1 MAKGDFIYK
10 VSAEAD
16 LGNLQSEVA
25 KINSALAAARGSV
38 SAFKAEFER
47 DAKGEAEYRIVVSSQ
62 YDASGSKVA
71 KAEIKELSKE
81 YQGLYNKIR
90 QIESEPQK
98 GSLTSLRQQVN
109 EAKKARDAIAKY
121 GSAID
126 GIGNKIQ
133 ALDGKW
139 VAQNQRVRDLQK
151 QLDLAGASNLWERLS
166 AEYNLGSFAKAGQQ
180 ISNFVNIFQSVSI
193 IAGQV
198 TGAINNVVNALGGLQ
213 TFTLAF
219 EAVGAGAGAA
229 NLALA
234 ESTRIA
240 SGLGTDIK
248 TVRESFQQLS
258 PVILKSGGSIADVS
272 GVVETLSS
280 RFAAYG
286 ISGDRA
292 RRVTNGVIQAFA
304 KGKLMAEELT
314 QQISEADPAFKTDL
328 AGAMKV
334 TVAGL
339 EELVQAGKVT
349 SAVFLKA
356 LLEIGKSDL
365 LFGRLGIS
373 AIDAANSLATAGTTV
388 DQVRA
393 KLGTIGQLSL
403 ERFAKSVEPVVFA
416 FIKLGAIVTDAFDRI
431 SRLQGL
437 DSIGNIIGDLAGA
450 FVRITDAVLRFAE
463 AGLSVLGVVAK
474 FVNVLTSI
482 PGVTDIIALA
492 IASKLIAPLA
502 GLKAAFGASISSAT
516 NFGKTIRAVTTFTGL
531 GEAIKG
537 IGQQSVSA
545 AVQIRKLGV
554 EKSMLARKSAFA
566 TTNIE
571 RLEGKVQG
579 YQKVVRGLQSIP
591 DFGANPQAQASVDQY
606 TKKIEKTKGAI
617 GTLRQSLLGIN
628 SDQFRVSAS
637 LDALTNKKG
646 LAAKASGV
654 FRGALGAAGGAAKGL
669 IVALGPLGIA
679 LAAFS
684 VLTAAYQNANKN
696 SNSILEQSQ
705 ARVAALKLE
714 LDALNGTTASQEP
727 RITGLALVWE
737 KFSLVVSDVV
747 DTLARLSSAIFGG
760 GDAASSATK
769 QTNPLVDALGRL
781 AAGAAAGALAGGA
794 LGLAFA
800 GIGAGP
806 GAAIGALIGGLV
818 GLAAGSDDAAVKS
831 KKLGEALQATG
842 SAVIGETNAIKAL
855 VTGLGGINEK
865 DLDIKSTKTI
875 AGFNQAQTALKLV
888 EKTVDGV
895 KLQQTALNNEAAK
908 LAPGVGAAQAQ
919 YEKVKQAEEQLIKL
933 QKQRAAAGFKAGEA
947 PPGTSKLRKEIEEG
961 EEALREQKRLLKE
974 IADTDPNSKKY
985 LELQTSLAQ
994 VNKTVKTSEA
1004 AYSSAKKEIDDFAR
1018 ANGLL
1023 TTEQQKTVPT
1033 IAGQNEKIKEL
1044 QTTLQTSL
1052 NPKVTPQKWKE
1063 LSGEIATATVE
1074 LDALNDAITDSVGNE
1089 LVYTIK
1095 TKIDSGEINNSVQN
1109 AQRLV
1114 QALEQRA
1121 TVLGVTSPAL
1131 AGVIRELEA
1140 ARSAADTLNGKQA
1153 EIRVNILEQKGAN
1166 STIATLSEISRY
1178 IDALEQRKISLPINS
1193 SEISGVIEN
1202 QNQAKLLQDAGSKSS
1217 GELRR
1222 IIQTDYWQQ
1231 ELQGLQASNTAQKE
1245 ASSAR
1250 LAELQEQLSR
1260 VKEVADARI
1269 KAISQAGAAEK
1280 RLAEINR
1287 QELQEQ
1293 ASKGGTEK
1301 ERVSARAQLERLD
1314 KEKEIA
1320 AIQEQTAREEKA
1332 IQAQIKAEQKAAQEE
1347 EKVFRAAQ
1355 LAIQQELLKL
1365 AREEVQAK
1373 IDAAKAVLEAR
1384 AKAGEVGGELG
1395 TAVTNSNLLKNSLE
1409 AGATAAGKIQSSI
1422 TSLDGKTITINIK
1435 TAGAPGLWTGG
1446 PASPGTTYRVNEL
1459 GKEGFLSNSGRL
1471 TDINRPRNALWSPP
1485 TSGTVIP
1492 AHMMRSIDVPKTG
1505 INVAKSKVSR
1515 VASSMHSAGGSNAL
1529 VRELR
1534 RITASNQGGELKN
1547 EIATTHAAQ
1556 TMEIGRLT
1564 RAVRELVDK
1573 DWNVNVKVRNNSGAA
1588 YMNALNRLS

>member
-81 YQGLYNKIR
+81 YQGLYNKIK

-133 ALDGKW
+133 ALAGQW

-180 ISNFVNIFQSVSI
+180 ISNFVNIFQSISI
-193 IAGQV
+193 VAGQV
-198 TGAINNVVNALGGLQ
+198 TGAINSVVNALGGLQ

-240 SGLGTDIK
+240 SGLGTDLG

-314 QQISEADPAFKTDL
+314 QQISEADPAFKTDF
-328 AGAMKV
+328 AGALKV

-339 EELVQAGKVT
+339 EELVKAGEIT
-349 SAVFLKA
+349 SEVFLKG
-356 LLEIGKSDL
+356 LLQIGKSEL
-365 LFGRLGIS
+365 LFGRLGVS
-373 AIDAANSLATAGTTV
+373 AVDAANSLATAGTTV

-416 FIKLGAIVTDAFDRI
+416 FLKLGAVVTDAFDRI
-431 SRLQGL
+431 SRLQGI
-437 DSIGNIIGDLAGA
+437 DSIGNVIGGFAEA

-516 NFGKTIRAVTTFTGL
+516 SFGKAVRAVTTFTGL
-531 GEAIKG
+531 GAAIDG
-537 IGQQSVSA
+537 IGQKSVSA

-554 EKSMLARKSAFA
+554 EKSMLARKSAFV
-566 TTNIE
+566 TTSID
-571 RLEGKVQG
+571 RLEGKLQG
-579 YQKVVRGLQSIP
+579 YQKVVSGLKSIP
-591 DFGANPQAQASVDQY
+591 DFSVNPQAQASVAQY
-606 TKKIEKTKGAI
+606 TTKIEKTRGAI
-617 GTLRQSLLGIN
+617 ETLRNSLLGIN
-628 SDQFRVSAS
+628 SDQFKVSAS
-637 LDALTNKKG
+637 LDALANKKG

-654 FRGALGAAGGAAKGL
+654 LGGALRSVGVAGKGVIL
-669 IVALGPLGIA
+669 ALGPLGVA
-679 LAAFS
+679 LAAIAT
-684 VLTAAYQNANKN
+684 LTAAYQNANKN
-696 SNSILEQSQ
+696 SNSILEQSK
-705 ARVAALKLE
+705 ARVEALKLE

-737 KFSLVVSDVV
+737 KFSLVVSDAV
-747 DTLARLSSAIFGG
+747 DTLARLSNAIFGG
-760 GDAASSATK
+760 GAAASSATK
-769 QTNPLVDALGRL
+769 QTNPLIDSLGRF
-781 AAGAAAGALAGGA
+781 AAGAAAGAVAGGA

-806 GAAIGALIGGLV
+806 GAVIGALIGGLV

-831 KKLGEALQATG
+831 RKLGEALQATEA
-842 SAVIGETNAIKAL
+842 AVTGETNAIKAL
-855 VTGLGGINEK
+855 VAGLSGINEK
-865 DLDIKSTKTI
+865 DLDIKSAKTI

-895 KLQQTALNNEAAK
+895 KLQQKALNTEAAK
-908 LAPGVGAAQAQ
+908 LAPSSAAGFKQ

-933 QKQRAAAGFKAGEA
+933 QKQRTAAGFKAGEA
-947 PPGTSKLRKEIEEG
+947 PPGTSQLRKEIEEA
-961 EEALREQKRLLKE
+961 EKALREQKKLLQE
-974 IADTDPNSKKY
+974 IADTDPNSEKY

-994 VNKTVKTSEA
+994 VNKTAKVSEA
-1004 AYSSAKKEIDDFAR
+1004 AFNSAKKEIDDFAR

-1033 IAGQNEKIKEL
+1033 ITGLNEKIKGL
-1044 QTTLQTSL
+1044 QETLQTSL
-1052 NPKVTPQKWKE
+1052 NPNVTPEKWKE

-1074 LDALNDAITDSVGNE
+1074 LDALNDAVADSVGNE

-1114 QALEQRA
+1114 QALEQRV
-1121 TVLGVTSPAL
+1121 TVLSITSPAL
-1131 AGVIRELEA
+1131 TGVIRELEA

-1153 EIRVNILEQKGAN
+1153 QIRVSILEERGAN
-1166 STIATLSEISRY
+1166 STVGTLNEIGRY
-1178 IDALEQRKISLPINS
+1178 IDALEQRKVNLSIGS
-1193 SEISGVIEN
+1193 SEISGVIEA
-1202 QNQAKLLQDAGSKSS
+1202 QNQANLLQDAGSRSS
-1217 GELRR
+1217 GELRKF
-1222 IIQTDYWQQ
+1222 IQTEYLNR
-1231 ELQGLQASNTAQKE
+1231 ELQNIQLALTASQAASQARQTALQS
-1245 ASSAR
+1245 
-1250 LAELQEQLSR
+1250 ELDS
-1260 VKEVADARI
+1260 VKLIADARI
-1269 KAISQAGAAEK
+1269 RSLQELGPAEQ
-1280 RLAEINR
+1280 RLADLR
-1287 QELQEQ
+1287 RRELQQQ
-1293 ASKGGTEK
+1293 ASGGETEMD
-1301 ERVSARAQLERLD
+1301 RVSAKAQLERLD
-1314 KEKEIA
+1314 KEKQIA
-1320 AIQEQTAREEKA
+1320 QIQKQAAEEERQL
-1332 IQAQIKAEQKAAQEE
+1332 QAKIKAEQEAQRMIEEAYRARQQEIQETLLELTRLETE
-1347 EKVFRAAQ
+1347 EK
-1355 LAIQQELLKL
+1355 IK
-1365 AREEVQAK
+1365 
-1373 IDAAKAVLEAR
+1373 AAKAVLAAREA
-1384 AKAGEVGGELG
+1384 GGELTSELG
-1395 TAVTNSNLLKNSLE
+1395 TGAANANTLNNSLQ
-1409 AGATAAGKIQSSI
+1409 AGATAAGIISEKVLA
-1422 TSLDGKTITINIK
+1422 LDGKTVTVKVNYVG
-1435 TAGAPGLWTGG
+1435 TPGRWAGG
-1446 PASPGTTYRVNEL
+1446 PTVGGQTYRINEL
-1459 GKEGFLSNSGRL
+1459 GKEGFLSSSGDL
-1471 TDINRPRNALWSPP
+1471 SPINKPRNALWKAP
-1485 TSGTVIP
+1485 GKGVVIP
-1492 AHMMRSIDVPKTG
+1492 AHIMSTLDVPTG
-1505 INVAKSKVSR
+1505 RVSTGVR
-1515 VASSMHSAGGSNAL
+1515 PSVTGSGSNGLTKIARAIQTAL
-1529 VRELR
+1529 SQANKPDSGLQEMAAVQ
-1534 RITASNQGGELKN
+1534 ANQAL
-1547 EIATTHAAQ
+1547 Q
-1556 TMEIGRLT
+1556 IGKLS
-1564 RAVRELVDK
+1564 RAVNKLADK
-1573 DWNVNVKVRNNSGAA
+1573 DWNVNVGVRNTGGTA
-1588 YMNALNRLS
+1588 YLDALNRRM

>member
-166 AEYNLGSFAKAGQQ
+166 AEYNLGGFAKAGQQ
-180 ISNFVNIFQSVSI
+180 VSNFVNIFQSVSI

-339 EELVQAGKVT
+339 EELVKAGKVT
-349 SAVFLKA
+349 SDVFLKA
-356 LLEIGKSDL
+356 LLDIGKSEL

-416 FIKLGAIVTDAFDRI
+416 FLKLGAIVTDAFDRI

-531 GEAIKG
+531 SEVIQG

-579 YQKVVRGLQSIP
+579 YQKVVKGLQSIP

-606 TKKIEKTKGAI
+606 TKKIEKTRGAI

-637 LDALTNKKG
+637 LDALTNKQGLGAKG
-646 LAAKASGV
+646 SSL
-654 FRGALGAAGGAAKGL
+654 FTGALRGAGGAAKGL
-669 IVALGPLGIA
+669 IVALGPLGVA
-679 LAAFS
+679 LAAIAT
-684 VLTAAYQNANKN
+684 VTAAYQNANKN
-696 SNSILEQSQ
+696 SNSILEQSK
-705 ARVAALKLE
+705 ARVEALKLE

-727 RITGLALVWE
+727 KITGLALVWE
-737 KFSLVVSDVV
+737 KFSLVVSDAA
-747 DTLARLSSAIFGG
+747 DTLARLGNAIFGG

-769 QTNPLVDALGRL
+769 QTNPLVDALGRF
-781 AAGAAAGALAGGA
+781 AAGAAVGALAIGS

-800 GIGAGP
+800 GLGAGP
-806 GAAIGALIGGLV
+806 GAIIGALVGGLV

-831 KKLGEALQATG
+831 RKLGEALQATE
-842 SAVIGETNAIKAL
+842 SAVVGETNAIKAL
-855 VTGLGGINEK
+855 VTGLSGINEK

-895 KLQQTALNNEAAK
+895 KLQQKTLNNEAAK
-908 LAPGVGAAQAQ
+908 LAPGVGAARAQ
-919 YEKVKQAEEQLIKL
+919 YGKVKQAEEQLIKL

-961 EEALREQKRLLKE
+961 EKALRKQKRLLKE

-994 VNKTVKTSEA
+994 VNKTVKASEA
-1004 AYSSAKKEIDDFAR
+1004 AYNSAKKEIDDF
-1018 ANGLL
+1018 GLL

-1052 NPKVTPQKWKE
+1052 NPKVTPGKWKE
-1063 LSGEIATATVE
+1063 ISGEIATATVE

-1095 TKIDSGEINNSVQN
+1095 TKINSGEINNSVQN

-1121 TVLGVTSPAL
+1121 AVLSITSPAL
-1131 AGVIRELEA
+1131 VGVIRDLEA
-1140 ARSAADTLNGKQA
+1140 ARSAADALNGKQA
-1153 EIRVNILEQKGAN
+1153 EIRVSILEERGAN
-1166 STIATLSEISRY
+1166 STTGTLNEIGRY
-1178 IDALEQRKISLPINS
+1178 LDALEQRKVNLSIGS
-1193 SEISGVIEN
+1193 SEISGVIEA
-1202 QNQAKLLQDAGSKSS
+1202 QNKAKLLQDAGSKSS
-1217 GELRR
+1217 GELRKF
-1222 IIQTDYWQQ
+1222 IQTEYLNR
-1231 ELQGLQASNTAQKE
+1231 ELQNIQRSQAAAQK
-1245 ASSAR
+1245 ASQAQQQG
-1250 LAELQEQLSR
+1250 LQEQLR
-1260 VKEVADARI
+1260 IVKEISDARI
-1269 KAISQAGAAEK
+1269 KNLQELTPAEK
-1280 RLAEINR
+1280 KLAELR
-1287 QELQEQ
+1287 RGELQEQ
-1293 ASKGGTEK
+1293 AKSGATETD
-1301 ERVSARAQLERLD
+1301 RLSAQAQLERLD
-1314 KEKEIA
+1314 REKEIA
-1320 AIQEQTAREEKA
+1320 KVQEETAAKEKELQDQLRVA
-1332 IQAQIKAEQKAAQEE
+1332 AAAAQAQQEA
-1347 EKVFRAAQ
+1347 FSAAQ
-1355 LAIQQELLKL
+1355 LAIQEELLKL
-1365 AREEVQAK
+1365 AREEADAR
-1373 IDAAKAVLEAR
+1373 IAAAKSVLEAR
-1384 AKAGEVGGELG
+1384 GASDKLAEGLG
-1395 TAVTNSNLLKNSLE
+1395 TAANSGGKLNDSLQ
-1409 AGATAAGKIQSSI
+1409 AGATAAENIKKSVL
-1422 TSLDGKTITINIK
+1422 SLDGKTVTVNVK
-1435 TAGAPGLWTGG
+1435 YTGRTGLWTGG
-1446 PASPGTTYRVNEL
+1446 PTVGGQTYRINEL
-1459 GKEGFLSNSGRL
+1459 GKEGFLSSSGDL
-1471 TDINRPRNALWSPP
+1471 SPINKPRNALWKAP
-1485 TSGTVIP
+1485 GKGMVIP
-1492 AHMMRSIDVPKTG
+1492 AHIMSTLDVPTG
-1505 INVAKSKVSR
+1505 RVSTGVRPSVAGS
-1515 VASSMHSAGGSNAL
+1515 GSNGLAKIARAIQTAL
-1529 VRELR
+1529 SQTNKPDSGLQEM
-1534 RITASNQGGELKN
+1534 
-1547 EIATTHAAQ
+1547 AAVQ
-1556 TMEIGRLT
+1556 AHQAIQIGKLS
-1564 RAVRELVDK
+1564 RAVTKLADK
-1573 DWNVNVKVRNNSGAA
+1573 DWNVNVGVRNTGSTA
-1588 YMNALNRLS
+1588 YLDALNRRM